1 MANVIVV
8 GTQWGDEG
16 KGKLVDLL
24 TEFAHV
30 IVRFQGG
37 SNAGHTVV
45 VGDNE
50 FVFHQLPSGIL
61 HDQKRCIVGAGVV
74 IDPITLLEEIEDI
87 KTKGFFKSD
96 DALLISEKA
105 QIVMPYHKRIDLA
118 RERKR
123 GANKIGTTG
132 RGIGPAY
139 EDKVSRTGI
148 RLIDLVEEEIFR
160 DKLERNLE
168 EKNVYLVNYLQDEG
182 FAFQDMYDQYRE
194 LGEKIRCYMANTSHV
209 IDRAI
214 QEGKD
219 VLFEGAQ
226 GALLDVDHGTYPY
239 VTSSNTVAGAACVG
253 SGVGPIK
260 MDRVMGVTK
269 AYTTRVGGGP
279 FPTELNDE
287 VGHHLREKGG
297 EYGATTGRP
306 RRCGWFDAVVVRHA
320 SRLNGLTDM
329 AITKLDV
336 FKGLKKIKICTAYK
350 FKGKKIQEFPAS
362 LRIQKE
368 CNPIYE
374 EVKGWDDDIQ
384 MVKDLNDLPL
394 NAQKY
399 IKLIEQLVGVDV
411 CMVSLGNERG
421 QTLMFDNPFHRLQQ
435 DR

>member
-45 VGDNE
+45 VGENE
-50 FVFHQLPSGIL
+50 FIFHQLPSGIL
-61 HDQKRCIVGAGVV
+61 HEQKRCIIGSGVV
-74 IDPITLLEEIEDI
+74 IDPVTLLEEIEEI
-87 KTKGFFKSD
+87 KGKGFFGSD
-96 DALLISEKA
+96 DALLISEEA

-123 GANKIGTTG
+123 GDNKIGTTG

-139 EDKVSRTGI
+139 EDKVARRGI
-148 RLIDLVEEEIFR
+148 RLVDLVEEEIFR
-160 DKLERNLE
+160 DKLEKNLE
-168 EKNVYLVNYLQDEG
+168 EKNFYLVNHLQDEG
-182 FAFQDMYDQYRE
+182 FSFQDMDDQYRA
-194 LGEKIRCYMANTSHV
+194 LCEKISCYMANTSHV
-209 IDRAI
+209 IDQKI

-239 VTSSNTVAGAACVG
+239 VTSSNTIAGAACVG
-253 SGVGPIK
+253 AGVGPVKI
-260 MDRVMGVTK
+260 DRVIGVTK
-269 AYTTRVGGGP
+269 AYTTRVGSGP

-287 VGHHLREKGG
+287 VGNHLREQGG

-306 RRCGWFDAVVVRHA
+306 RRCGWFDVVVVRH
-320 SRLNGLTDM
+320 SVRLGGLTDL
-329 AITKLDV
+329 AITKLDIL
-336 FKGLKKIKICTAYK
+336 KGLKKIKICTEYK

-362 LRIQKE
+362 LLIQE
-368 CNPIYE
+368 GCEPVYE
-374 EVKGWDDDIQ
+374 EVKGWDEDIS
-384 MVKDLNDLPL
+384 MVKDLNDLPS

-399 IKLIEQLVGVDV
+399 VKLIEQLVGVDA
-411 CMVSLGNERG
+411 CMISLGNERG
-421 QTLMFDNPFHRLQQ
+421 QTLMLKNPFH
-435 DR
+435 

>member
-1 MANVIVV
+1 MGNVIVV

-45 VGDNE
+45 VGENE
-50 FVFHQLPSGIL
+50 FIFHQLPSGIL
-61 HDQKRCIVGAGVV
+61 HDQKRCIVGGGVV
-74 IDPITLLEEIEDI
+74 IDPTTMLEEIEDI
-87 KTKGFFKSD
+87 KTKGFFKRD

-118 RERKR
+118 RERKM

-139 EDKVSRTGI
+139 EDKMSRVGI
-148 RLIDLVEEEIFR
+148 RLVDLVEEEIFR

-168 EKNVYLVNYLQDEG
+168 EKNFYLVNYLQDEG
-182 FAFQDMYDQYRE
+182 FSFQEMYDQYRK
-194 LGEKIRCYMANTSHV
+194 LGEKIGCYMANTSRV
-209 IDRAI
+209 IDQEI

-226 GALLDVDHGTYPY
+226 GTLLDVDHGTYPY

-253 SGVGPIK
+253 SGVGPVKI
-260 MDRVMGVTK
+260 DRVMGVTK

-279 FPTELNDE
+279 FPTELKDE
-287 VGHHLREKGG
+287 VGNHLREKGG

-306 RRCGWFDAVVVRHA
+306 RRCGWFDAVVVRHS
-320 SRLNGLTDM
+320 SRLNGLTDI

-336 FKGLKKIKICTAYK
+336 LKGLKKIKICTAYK

-368 CNPIYE
+368 CDPVYE
-374 EVKGWDDDIQ
+374 EVKGWEEDIRL
-384 MVKDLNDLPL
+384 VKDVNDLPL
-394 NAQKY
+394 NAQRY
-399 IKLIEQLVGVDV
+399 IKLIEQLVGVEV

-421 QTLMFDNPFHRLQQ
+421 QTLMFENPFHR
-435 DR
+435 

>member
-16 KGKLVDLL
+16 KGKLVDIL

-45 VGDNE
+45 VGENE
-50 FVFHQLPSGIL
+50 FIFHQLPSGIL
-61 HDQKRCIVGAGVV
+61 HEQKRCIIGSGVV
-74 IDPITLLEEIEDI
+74 IDPVTLLEEIEEI
-87 KTKGFFKSD
+87 KGKGFFGSD
-96 DALLISEKA
+96 DALLISEEA

-123 GANKIGTTG
+123 GDNKIGTTG

-139 EDKVSRTGI
+139 EDKVARRGI
-148 RLIDLVEEEIFR
+148 RLVDLVEEEIFR
-160 DKLERNLE
+160 DKLEKNLE
-168 EKNVYLVNYLQDEG
+168 EKNFYLVNHLQDEG
-182 FAFQDMYDQYRE
+182 FSFQEMYDQYRA
-194 LGEKIRCYMANTSHV
+194 LCEKISCYMANTSHV
-209 IDRAI
+209 IDQKI

-239 VTSSNTVAGAACVG
+239 VTSSNTIAGAACVG
-253 SGVGPIK
+253 AGVGPVKI
-260 MDRVMGVTK
+260 DRVIGVTK
-269 AYTTRVGGGP
+269 AYTTRVGSGP

-287 VGHHLREKGG
+287 VGNHLREQGG

-306 RRCGWFDAVVVRHA
+306 RRCGWFDVVVVRH
-320 SRLNGLTDM
+320 SVRLGGLTDL
-329 AITKLDV
+329 AITKLDIL
-336 FKGLKKIKICTAYK
+336 KGLKKIKICTEYK

-362 LRIQKE
+362 LLIQE
-368 CNPIYE
+368 GCEPVYE
-374 EVKGWDDDIQ
+374 EVKGWDEDIS
-384 MVKDLNDLPL
+384 MVKDLNDLPS

-399 IKLIEQLVGVDV
+399 VKLIEQLVGVDA
-411 CMVSLGNERG
+411 CMISLGNERG
-421 QTLMFDNPFHRLQQ
+421 QTLMLKNPFH
-435 DR
+435 

>member
-1 MANVIVV
+1 MGNVIVV

-45 VGDNE
+45 VGENE
-50 FVFHQLPSGIL
+50 FIFHQLPSGIL
-61 HDQKRCIVGAGVV
+61 HDQKRCIVGGGVV
-74 IDPITLLEEIEDI
+74 IDPITMLEEIEDI
-87 KTKGFFKSD
+87 KTKGFFKRD

-139 EDKVSRTGI
+139 EDKVSRVGI
-148 RLIDLVEEEIFR
+148 RLVDLVEEETFR

-168 EKNVYLVNYLQDEG
+168 EKNFYLVNYLQDEG
-182 FAFQDMYDQYRE
+182 FSFQEMYDQYRE
-194 LGEKIRCYMANTSHV
+194 LGDKISCYMANTSRV
-209 IDRAI
+209 IDQEI

-253 SGVGPIK
+253 SGVGPAKI
-260 MDRVMGVTK
+260 DRVMGVTK

-279 FPTELNDE
+279 FPTELKDE
-287 VGHHLREKGG
+287 MGGHLREKGG

-306 RRCGWFDAVVVRHA
+306 RRCGWFDAVVVRHS
-320 SRLNGLTDM
+320 SRLNGLTDI
-329 AITKLDV
+329 ALTKLDV
-336 FKGLKKIKICTAYK
+336 LKGLKKIKICTAYK

-368 CNPIYE
+368 CDPVYE
-374 EVKGWDDDIQ
+374 EVKGWEEDIRL
-384 MVKDLNDLPL
+384 VKDLNDLPL
-394 NAQKY
+394 NAQRY
-399 IKLIEQLVGVDV
+399 IKLIEQLVGVEV

-421 QTLMFDNPFHRLQQ
+421 QTLMFDNPFHR
-435 DR
+435 

>member
-45 VGDNE
+45 VGENE
-50 FVFHQLPSGIL
+50 FIFHQLPSGIL
-61 HDQKRCIVGAGVV
+61 HEQKRCIIGSGVV
-74 IDPITLLEEIEDI
+74 VDPVTLLEEIEEI
-87 KTKGFFKSD
+87 KGKGFFGSD
-96 DALLISEKA
+96 DALLISEEA

-123 GANKIGTTG
+123 GDNKIGTTG

-139 EDKVSRTGI
+139 EDKVARRGI
-148 RLIDLVEEEIFR
+148 RLVDLVEEEIFR
-160 DKLERNLE
+160 DKLEKNLE
-168 EKNVYLVNYLQDEG
+168 EKNFYLVNHLQDEG
-182 FAFQDMYDQYRE
+182 FSFQEMYDQYRA
-194 LGEKIRCYMANTSHV
+194 LCEKISCYMANTSHV
-209 IDRAI
+209 IDQKI

-239 VTSSNTVAGAACVG
+239 VTSSNTIAGAACVG
-253 SGVGPIK
+253 AGVGPVKI
-260 MDRVMGVTK
+260 DRVIGVTK
-269 AYTTRVGGGP
+269 AYTTRVGSGP

-287 VGHHLREKGG
+287 VGNHLREQGG

-306 RRCGWFDAVVVRHA
+306 RRCGWFDVVVVRH
-320 SRLNGLTDM
+320 SVRLGGLTDL
-329 AITKLDV
+329 AITKLDIL
-336 FKGLKKIKICTAYK
+336 KGLKKIKICTEYK

-362 LRIQKE
+362 LLIQE
-368 CNPIYE
+368 GCEPVYE
-374 EVKGWDDDIQ
+374 EVKGWDEDIS
-384 MVKDLNDLPL
+384 MVKDLNDLPS

-399 IKLIEQLVGVDV
+399 VKLIEQLVGVDA
-411 CMVSLGNERG
+411 CMISLGNERG
-421 QTLMFDNPFHRLQQ
+421 QTLMLKNPFH
-435 DR
+435 

>member
-45 VGDNE
+45 VGENE
-50 FVFHQLPSGIL
+50 FIFHQLPSGIL
-61 HDQKRCIVGAGVV
+61 HEQKRCIIGSGVV
-74 IDPITLLEEIEDI
+74 IDPVTLLEEIEEI
-87 KTKGFFKSD
+87 KGKGFFGSD
-96 DALLISEKA
+96 DALLISEEA

-123 GANKIGTTG
+123 GDNKIGTTG

-139 EDKVSRTGI
+139 EDKVARRGI
-148 RLIDLVEEEIFR
+148 RLVDLVEEEIFR
-160 DKLERNLE
+160 DKLEKNLE
-168 EKNVYLVNYLQDEG
+168 EKNFYLVNHLQDEG
-182 FAFQDMYDQYRE
+182 FSFQEMYDQYRA
-194 LGEKIRCYMANTSHV
+194 LCEKISCYMANTSHV
-209 IDRAI
+209 IDQKI

-239 VTSSNTVAGAACVG
+239 VTSSNTIAGAACVG
-253 SGVGPIK
+253 AGVGPVKI
-260 MDRVMGVTK
+260 DRVIGVTK
-269 AYTTRVGGGP
+269 AYTTRVGSGP

-287 VGHHLREKGG
+287 VGNHLREQGG
-297 EYGATTGRP
+297 EYGSTTGRP
-306 RRCGWFDAVVVRHA
+306 RRCGWFDVVVVRH
-320 SRLNGLTDM
+320 SVRLGGLTDL
-329 AITKLDV
+329 AITKLDIL
-336 FKGLKKIKICTAYK
+336 KGLKKIKICTEYK

-362 LRIQKE
+362 LLIQE
-368 CNPIYE
+368 GCEPVYE
-374 EVKGWDDDIQ
+374 EVKGWDEDIS
-384 MVKDLNDLPL
+384 MVKDLNDLPS

-399 IKLIEQLVGVDV
+399 VKLIEQLVGVDA
-411 CMVSLGNERG
+411 CMISLGNERG
-421 QTLMFDNPFHRLQQ
+421 QTLMLKNPFH
-435 DR
+435 

>member
-45 VGDNE
+45 VGEKE
-50 FVFHQLPSGIL
+50 FIFHQLPSGIL
-61 HDQKRCIVGAGVV
+61 HEQKRCIVGSGVV
-74 IDPITLLEEIEDI
+74 IDPVTLLEEIEEI
-87 KTKGFFKSD
+87 KGKGFFGSD
-96 DALLISEKA
+96 DALLISEEA

-123 GANKIGTTG
+123 GDNKIGTTG

-139 EDKVSRTGI
+139 EDKVARRGI
-148 RLIDLVEEEIFR
+148 RLVDLVEEEIFR

-168 EKNVYLVNYLQDEG
+168 EKNFYLVNHLQDEG
-182 FAFQDMYDQYRE
+182 FSFQEMYDQYRA
-194 LGEKIRCYMANTSHV
+194 LCEKISCYMANTSHV
-209 IDRAI
+209 IDQEI

-253 SGVGPIK
+253 AGVGPVKI
-260 MDRVMGVTK
+260 DGVMGVTK

-287 VGHHLREKGG
+287 VGNRLREQGG

-306 RRCGWFDAVVVRHA
+306 RRCGWFDAVVVRH
-320 SRLNGLTDM
+320 SVRLSGLTDL

-336 FKGLKKIKICTAYK
+336 LKGLKKIKICTEYK

-362 LRIQKE
+362 LRIQEE
-368 CNPIYE
+368 CEPVYE
-374 EVKGWDDDIQ
+374 EVKGWDEDIS
-384 MVKDLNDLPL
+384 MVKDLNDLPS

-399 IKLIEQLVGVDV
+399 VKLIEQLVGVDA
-411 CMVSLGNERG
+411 CMISLGNERG
-421 QTLMFDNPFHRLQQ
+421 QTLMLKNPFH
-435 DR
+435 

>member
-45 VGDNE
+45 VGENE
-50 FVFHQLPSGIL
+50 FIFHQLPSGIL
-61 HDQKRCIVGAGVV
+61 HEQKRCIVGSGVV
-74 IDPITLLEEIEDI
+74 IDPVTLLEEIEEI
-87 KTKGFFKSD
+87 KGKGFFKSD
-96 DALLISEKA
+96 DALLISEDA
-105 QIVMPYHKRIDLA
+105 HIVMPYHKRIDLA

-123 GANKIGTTG
+123 GDNKIGTTG

-139 EDKVSRTGI
+139 EDKVARRGI
-148 RLIDLVEEEIFR
+148 RLVDLVEEEIFR

-168 EKNVYLVNYLQDEG
+168 EKNFYLVNHLQDEG
-182 FAFQDMYDQYRE
+182 FSFQEMYDQYRA
-194 LGEKIRCYMANTSHV
+194 LCEKISCYMANTSHI
-209 IDRAI
+209 IDQEI

-253 SGVGPIK
+253 AGVGPVKI
-260 MDRVMGVTK
+260 DRVMGVTK

-287 VGHHLREKGG
+287 VGNNLREQGG

-306 RRCGWFDAVVVRHA
+306 RRCGWFDAVVVRH
-320 SRLNGLTDM
+320 SVRLGGLTDL

-336 FKGLKKIKICTAYK
+336 LKGLKKIKICIAYK
-350 FKGKKIQEFPAS
+350 FKSKKIQEFPAS
-362 LRIQKE
+362 LRIQE
-368 CNPIYE
+368 RCEPVYE
-374 EVKGWDDDIQ
+374 EVKGWDEDIS
-384 MVKDLNDLPL
+384 MVKDLNDLPS

-399 IKLIEQLVGVDV
+399 VKLIEQLVGVDA
-411 CMVSLGNERG
+411 CMISLGNERG
-421 QTLMFDNPFHRLQQ
+421 QTLMLKNPFH
-435 DR
+435 

>member
-1 MANVIVV
+1 MGNVIVV

-45 VGDNE
+45 VGENE
-50 FVFHQLPSGIL
+50 FIFHQLPSGIL
-61 HDQKRCIVGAGVV
+61 HDQKRCIVGGGVV
-74 IDPITLLEEIEDI
+74 IDPTTMLEEIEDI
-87 KTKGFFKSD
+87 KTKGFFKRD

-139 EDKVSRTGI
+139 EDKVSRVGI
-148 RLIDLVEEEIFR
+148 RLVDLVEEETFR

-168 EKNVYLVNYLQDEG
+168 EKNFYLVNYLQDEG
-182 FAFQDMYDQYRE
+182 FSFQEMYDQYRE
-194 LGEKIRCYMANTSHV
+194 LGEKIGCYMANTSRV
-209 IDRAI
+209 IDQEI

-253 SGVGPIK
+253 SGVGPVKI
-260 MDRVMGVTK
+260 DRVMGVTK
-269 AYTTRVGGGP
+269 AYTTRVGSGP
-279 FPTELNDE
+279 FPTELEDE
-287 VGHHLREKGG
+287 VGSHLREKGG

-306 RRCGWFDAVVVRHA
+306 RRCGWFDAVVVRHS
-320 SRLNGLTDM
+320 SRLNGLTDI
-329 AITKLDV
+329 ALTKLDV
-336 FKGLKKIKICTAYK
+336 LKGLKKIKICTAYK

-368 CNPIYE
+368 CDPVYE
-374 EVKGWDDDIQ
+374 EVKGWEEDIRL
-384 MVKDLNDLPL
+384 VKDVNDLPL
-394 NAQKY
+394 NAQRY
-399 IKLIEQLVGVDV
+399 IKLIEQLVGVEV

-421 QTLMFDNPFHRLQQ
+421 QTLMFDNPFHR
-435 DR
+435 